1 VKKTLE
7 MTFRNELGKESV
19 LSLPDPKDDLTL
31 AGVKTV
37 MQNIVAKNLF
47 TTKSG
52 KLTEALEAKVS
63 VLDVTV
69 LA

>member
-1 VKKTLE
+1 MKKTLE